1 MLAIERM
8 GKHKGGK
15 GGAIVN
21 IASITGIMPVPGIPV
36 YAATKHG
43 VCGFTKSLKVSM

>member
-1 MLAIERM
+1 MAIERM

-21 IASITGIMPVPGIPV
+21 TASMAGILPVPAIPV

-43 VCGFTKSLKVSM
+43 ICGFTKSLKVSK